1 MTINRSHWQRK
12 NMHNLLLPWWSSVC
26 VCVRVFP
33 FWWRIQFLFSCI
45 ICCSL
50 LQIVL
55 TIAEHHSSIVP
66 WQIVAQRTG
75 AVLKFVNLT
84 EDEVP
89 DVGELKGMLSNKT
102 KLVVLHHVSNVLGES
117 NAVKLPSK
125 SLYTSMRGRYR
136 ISLWMR
142 ENEILNISSML

>member
-1 MTINRSHWQRK
+1 M
-12 NMHNLLLPWWSSVC
+12 
-26 VCVRVFP
+26 
-33 FWWRIQFLFSCI
+33 
-45 ICCSL
+45 

-136 ISLWMR
+136 ISL
-142 ENEILNISSML
+142 